1 MSDSLRLSELID
13 VTQDDVERA
22 LAEQAKEE
30 TAVALVQRQL
40 VGFAASLGADE
51 LNKVLDTEV
60 ITLLAPAWAR
70 VQAVRDAARRSTE
83 SNERTVVTLGTH
95 EVTSQ
100 QHPVLTL
107 TMAQIPLPELRLTVD
122 VVARFKSLALAIA
135 GAAIRGIAPGEASLT
150 ARLRYGDAVLKEEAR
165 PLWDLPARVSFGD
178 GVPVALG

>member
-1 MSDSLRLSELID
+1 MSESLRLSELID

-40 VGFAASLGADE
+40 VGYAASLGADE

-70 VQAVRDAARRSTE
+70 VQAVRDAARRSAE
-83 SNERTVVTLGTH
+83 SNERTVVTLGPH
-95 EVTSQ
+95 EVTSR

-107 TMAQIPLPELRLTVD
+107 SMAQIPLPELRLTVD
-122 VVARFKSLALAIA
+122 LVARFGNVALAVA
-135 GAAIRGIAPGEASLT
+135 GATIRGIAPGEASLT
-150 ARLRYGDAVLKEEAR
+150 ARLRIGDTVLKEEAR

>member
-1 MSDSLRLSELID
+1 MSESLRLSELID
-13 VTQDDVERA
+13 ITQDDVERA
-22 LAEQAKEE
+22 LAEQAKDE

-40 VGFAASLGADE
+40 VGYAASLGADE

-60 ITLLAPAWAR
+60 IALLAPAWAR
-70 VQAVRDAARRSTE
+70 VQAVRDAARRSSE

-107 TMAQIPLPELRLTVD
+107 SMAQIPLPELRLTID
-122 VVARFKSLALAIA
+122 LVARFKSVALAIA

-150 ARLRYGDAVLKEEAR
+150 ARLRYGDTVLKEQAR
-165 PLWDLPARVSFGD
+165 PLWDLPARVPFSD
-178 GVPVALG
+178 GVPVGPG